1 MNTDEKV
8 ELAREIARRLIE
20 LAREIA
26 PRLLDPNYKKSFA
39 SEFNKWCKHAEK
51 DFGGALEFAR
61 RMKDSSSLRKRP
73 KDVYDTIHKTFQA
86 KELRGKLETLPKKE
100 LSEVLGYVKRW
111 LVAEKTPIEKRGK
124 L

>member
-20 LAREIA
+20 LAKEM
-26 PRLLDPNYKKSFA
+26 LGPNYKRSFA

-61 RMKDSSSLRKRP
+61 RMKDSSSLRKGP
-73 KDVYDTIHKTFQA
+73 KGVYDTIHKTFQA

-111 LVAEKTPIEKRGK
+111 LVAEKHP
-124 L
+124 